1 MDSVESLLGVR
12 APFAYP
18 VFGIQ
23 FPVPDSC
30 PGSAVVLAVF
40 APIFGYILMHFLP
53 PRTRTDGSL
62 LTSLAG
68 EWASVKTRT
77 RGSAFDRANT
87 PLCYRGTPDIYVLTC
102 VDALLVRG

>member
-1 MDSVESLLGVR
+1 MLRVDSVEGLLGVR
-12 APFAYP
+12 TPFAYP

-53 PRTRTDGSL
+53 PRTRADASF
-62 LTSLAG
+62 LTSVVG
-68 EWASVKTRT
+68 ECVSVKTHA

-87 PLCYRGTPDIYVLTC
+87 PLCYRGTP
-102 VDALLVRG
+102 

>member
-1 MDSVESLLGVR
+1 MLRVDSVEGLLGVR

-18 VFGIQ
+18 LCVPVLSHFFGT
-23 FPVPDSC
+23 
-30 PGSAVVLAVF
+30 SAC
-40 APIFGYILMHFLP
+40 IILP
-53 PRTRTDGSL
+53 PPARADASL
-62 LTSLAG
+62 LTSIAG